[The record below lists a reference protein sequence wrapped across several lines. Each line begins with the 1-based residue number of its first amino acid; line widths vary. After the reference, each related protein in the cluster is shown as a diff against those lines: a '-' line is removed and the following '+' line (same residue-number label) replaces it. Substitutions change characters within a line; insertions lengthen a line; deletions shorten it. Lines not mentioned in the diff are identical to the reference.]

1 MDGYLH
7 KELVAILDEENGQ
20 AEYLHL
26 IAEKLKDQGYVE
38 DSYEEA
44 IIQREKE
51 FPTGLQT
58 SSIGVAIPHTDPQ
71 HIKKPFISILKL
83 KTPVRFGQMG
93 TIDQFVDVSYLFM
106 LGFEKG
112 EHQLILLQNLMKM
125 FTDEEAMEKL
135 INSNDEA
142 EIYQIVTDYYG
153 SMTVNN

>member
-7 KELVAILDEENGQ
+7 RELVAILDEEAGQ

-44 IIQREKE
+44 ITQREKE

-83 KTPVRFGQMG
+83 NKPVRFGQMG

-125 FTDEEAMEKL
+125 FTDEIAMEKL